1 MSEDQT
7 EVEFAYIQKRVSN
20 IFKGFFSI
28 LNKYFTFLMNSKKTV
43 ILLLL
48 AGLFLGGTLDY
59 LRSKNKIQRIL
70 VIPNFNSNNYLYDN
84 IQNIDN
90 MLSKDNFLKK
100 NVKDVSITTTNTLYD
115 YLGESYE
122 NKEIFEVLSKSS
134 SFDIDKYQ
142 KDKSLKINFK
152 YQLIDVI
159 TKDRTKDSA
168 NLLVNRLLG
177 YLNNDEHYNKVK
189 EIENKNLL
197 LHRNELVKSVE
208 QINAFFENI
217 GNQDSKASTFSLNS
231 FDQINDMLGTKERFL
246 REINKIDVTLSE
258 QDKVIYESYRLINI
272 EKRSFIFSLLIPLF
286 FIIIF
291 SIVRRNRI

>member
-7 EVEFAYIQKRVSN
+7 EVELAYIQKRVLN

-28 LNKYFTFLMNSKKTV
+28 LNKYFTFLVSNKKTV

-90 MLSKDNFLKK
+90 ILTKDNFLKK
-100 NVKDVSITTTNTLYD
+100 NVKDVSISTINTLYD

-152 YQLIDVI
+152 YQLIDVV
-159 TKDRTKDSA
+159 TKDMTKDSA

-189 EIENKNLL
+189 KIENKNLL
-197 LHRNELVKSVE
+197 LHRNELVKSVD

-217 GNQDSKASTFSLNS
+217 GNQESKASTFSLNS

-258 QDKVIYESYRLINI
+258 QEKVIYESYRLINI
-272 EKRSFIFSLLIPLF
+272 EKRSFIFLLLVPAL